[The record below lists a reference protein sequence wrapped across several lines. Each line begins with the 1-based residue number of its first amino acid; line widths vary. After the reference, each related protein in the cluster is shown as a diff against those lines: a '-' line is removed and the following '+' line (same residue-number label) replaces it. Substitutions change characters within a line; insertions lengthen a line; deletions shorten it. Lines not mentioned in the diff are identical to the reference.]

1 MRGGAI
7 AKLCQTHQKGRHKC
21 GCGDW
26 RAVEGCSRRLN
37 HAPRRY
43 PFSVHRGSNHP
54 GGRHRFDHWNIFR
67 PDGRNTLA
75 ICGATN
81 RQPPAWMASS
91 WFRLVILVLGLS
103 VIWVSFNFNRWS
115 VRQRTIDGLAEDIS
129 WAIDNLLNRHP
140 GIDPDAKFIDNW
152 KSDFE
157 KWCAG
162 VSKKLGNRAFFTRA
176 DQLHFDYLGFI
187 DPIQFYQNLQLNHL
201 LASCE

>member
-1 MRGGAI
+1 MPRVGTLFQFIGGAI
-7 AKLCQTHQKGRHKC
+7 TRVAGTALIIG
-21 GCGDW
+21 
-26 RAVEGCSRRLN
+26 
-37 HAPRRY
+37 
-43 PFSVHRGSNHP
+43 
-54 GGRHRFDHWNIFR
+54 IFFVLMGVT
-67 PDGRNTLA
+67 PWQFVVQQIA
-75 ICGATN
+75 
-81 RQPPAWMASS
+81 QPPAWMASS

-157 KWCAG
+157 NWCAG

-187 DPIQFYQNLQLNHL
+187 DPRLNHL
-201 LASCE
+201 LSQLRVKIDRLRDVINWTQERRG